1 MSNNINILFFGLGS
15 IGQRHLRN
23 LKKLLGNK
31 VKFFA
36 YRKTRHVPLLNNN
49 GDKIKG
55 TIEKKYKVSLINN
68 LKSLKKYNI
77 DLVFITNPSS
87 LHLDTVLKLKGIK
100 KSYIFIE
107 KPIDASLKKRKLFI
121 NYIKKNKMQIYV
133 GYNIRFHPCYIKL
146 QNLLK
151 EKIFKKINY
160 TIFKCSENI
169 QNNHSYEDYR
179 ISYAA
184 RKGLGGGVCLTNIH
198 EIDMMLNLF
207 KNTKLIT
214 SHKEKISSLKIN
226 VEDFSS
232 SIFSNIFN
240 GKKLVSL
247 IILDFFQINKE
258 RYIKIVGEDGEI
270 YLDFNRYFLQLTK
283 KNMAKN
289 FNFRK
294 DKNLMYIN
302 ELKLFL
308 SFFKNRKKI
317 PYQYSEKNA
326 FKSLELA
333 LRIKK

>member
-23 LKKLLGNK
+23 LKKLLGNR

>member
-1 MSNNINILFFGLGS
+1 
-15 IGQRHLRN
+15 
-23 LKKLLGNK
+23 
-31 VKFFA
+31 
-36 YRKTRHVPLLNNN
+36 
-49 GDKIKG
+49 
-55 TIEKKYKVSLINN
+55 
-68 LKSLKKYNI
+68 
-77 DLVFITNPSS
+77 
-87 LHLDTVLKLKGIK
+87 
-100 KSYIFIE
+100 
-107 KPIDASLKKRKLFI
+107 
-121 NYIKKNKMQIYV
+121 
-133 GYNIRFHPCYIKL
+133 
-146 QNLLK
+146 
-151 EKIFKKINY
+151 
-160 TIFKCSENI
+160 
-169 QNNHSYEDYR
+169 
-179 ISYAA
+179 
-184 RKGLGGGVCLTNIH
+184 
-198 EIDMMLNLF
+198 MMLNLF

-214 SHKEKISSLKIN
+214 AHKEKISSLKIN

-258 RYIKIVGEDGEI
+258 RYINIVGEEGEI

>member
-1 MSNNINILFFGLGS
+1 VSNNINILFFGLGS

-31 VKFFA
+31 VKFYA
-36 YRKTRHVPLLNNN
+36 YRKTKHVPLLNNK

-55 TIEKKYKVSLINN
+55 TIEKKYKISLINN
-68 LKSLKKYNI
+68 LKSLKKYSI

-87 LHLDTVLKLKGIK
+87 LHLDTVLKLKGIEN
-100 KSYIFIE
+100 SYIFIE
-107 KPIDASLKKRKLFI
+107 KPIDASLKKRKLFM
-121 NYIKKNKMQIYV
+121 NYIKKNKVQIYA
-133 GYNIRFHPCYIKL
+133 GYNMRFHPCYIKL

-160 TIFKCSENI
+160 AIFKCSENI
-169 QNNHSYEDYR
+169 QDNHSYEDYR

-184 RKGLGGGVCLTNIH
+184 RKSLGGGVCLTNIH

-207 KNTKLIT
+207 NNTKLIT
-214 SHKEKISSLKIN
+214 SHKEKLSSLKIN

-232 SIFSNIFN
+232 SIFRNIFN

-247 IILDFFQINKE
+247 IILDFFQINNE
-258 RYIKIVGEDGEI
+258 RYIKIIGEDGEI

-283 KNMAKN
+283 KNMTKT
-289 FNFRK
+289 FNFIK

-308 SFFKNRKKI
+308 SFFKNKKKI

-326 FKSLELA
+326 FNSLELA
-333 LRIKK
+333 LKIKK